1 MIFIVAYEIRQK
13 LLKKLLTDVV
23 RDDKIRKS
31 LESDRVNGL

>member
-31 LESDRVNGL
+31 LRCDRVNGL